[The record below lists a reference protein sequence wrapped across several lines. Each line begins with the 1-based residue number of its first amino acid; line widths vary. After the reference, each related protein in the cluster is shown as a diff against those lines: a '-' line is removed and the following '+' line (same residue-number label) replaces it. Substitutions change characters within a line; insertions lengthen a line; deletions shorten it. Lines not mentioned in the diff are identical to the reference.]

1 MEQIEWLTYLHWLL
15 KWKDQQIIKVVT
27 GMRRCGKSTL
37 FAMYQD
43 YLLTHGVTK
52 EQIVAINFKDLTD
65 YKALYNYIKNRLLQ
79 GQMNYLFLD
88 EVHT

>member
-1 MEQIEWLTYLHWLL
+1 
-15 KWKDQQIIKVVT
+15 
-27 GMRRCGKSTL
+27 MRRCGKSTL

-43 YLLTHGVTK
+43 YLLSHGITK
-52 EQIVAINFKDLTD
+52 EQIIAINFEDLDFEDLTD